1 MLYPGAAV
9 ERAMRIQEVICRAIS
24 GQIHWFQAAEILGVS
39 VRTMRRW
46 KEYYQKKGYDGLFDR
61 RRRRPS
67 PKRVPYAQVETVLR
81 LYRERYS
88 DFHVKHFHE
97 KLTEEHGITLSY
109 TWVKTAL
116 QEAGL
121 IARRTR
127 RGPHRKRRPRR
138 PMEGMLLHL
147 DGSTHPWLSLCPDQ
161 RDDLLVLMDDATSRV
176 YEARLVEEEDTR
188 NSMAVLRDCVKR
200 HGVFCALYTDRGS
213 HFALTPQ
220 QGGPV
225 DRSRPTQI
233 GRALKELHIES
244 IFAYS
249 PQARG
254 RSERLFGTWQGRL
267 PQELRL
273 RGIRDRAAANA
284 FLRKTFIPWH
294 NRHFAVA
301 PEQPGSAFTPLVD
314 KTLLER
320 VFCLEHTRRVDND
333 NTVRFERRV
342 LQLAP
347 ASFRFS
353 FARCQVTVREHLN
366 GAISIWYGPR
376 RIGRYDGT
384 GTAARRAPRE
394 KTREVA

>member
-1 MLYPGAAV
+1 
-9 ERAMRIQEVICRAIS
+9 MRIQEVICRAIS

-39 VRTMRRW
+39 VRTMSRW
-46 KEYYQKKGYDGLFDR
+46 KEYYKKRGYDGLFDR

-67 PKRVPYAQVETVLR
+67 PKRVPYVQVEAVLR
-81 LYRERYS
+81 LFRERYS
-88 DFHVKHFHE
+88 DFNVKHFHE
-97 KLTEEHGITLSY
+97 KLTEEHGIALSY
-109 TWVKTAL
+109 SWVKTAL

-121 IARRTR
+121 MTRQTR

-147 DGSTHPWLSLCPDQ
+147 DGSTHAWLTLCPDQ

-176 YEARLVEEEDTR
+176 YEAVLVEEEDTR
-188 NSMAVLRDCVKR
+188 SSMRVLRECVKKR
-200 HGVFCALYTDRGS
+200 GVFCALYTDRGS
-213 HFALTPQ
+213 HFALTPKE
-220 QGGPV
+220 GGAV

-233 GRALKELHIES
+233 GRALQELHIES

-273 RGIRDRAAANA
+273 RGVRDRETANA
-284 FLRKTFIPWH
+284 FLRQTFIPWH
-294 NRHFAVA
+294 NRHFATPA
-301 PEQPGSAFTPLVD
+301 EQPGSAFTPLVD
-314 KTLLER
+314 RTLLDR
-320 VFCLEHTRRVDND
+320 VFCLEHRRVVDND
-333 NTVRFERRV
+333 NTVRFDRRV

-347 ASFRFS
+347 SSFRFS
-353 FARCQVTVREHLN
+353 FARCQVTVREHLD
-366 GAISIWYGPR
+366 GTISLWHGPR
-376 RIGRYDGT
+376 RIGRYDSAGRPIK
-384 GTAARRAPRE
+384 GAPRE

>member
-67 PKRVPYAQVETVLR
+67 PKRVPYAQVEAVLR

-97 KLTEEHGITLSY
+97 KLTGEHGITLSY

-121 IARRTR
+121 IARHAR

-188 NSMAVLRDCVKR
+188 SSMTVLRDCVKR
-200 HGVFCALYTDRGS
+200 RGVFCALYTDRGS

-220 QGGPV
+220 EGGRV

-273 RGIRDRAAANA
+273 RGIRDRETANA

-314 KTLLER
+314 KTLLDR

-384 GTAARRAPRE
+384 GTAAKGAPRV

>member
-46 KEYYQKKGYDGLFDR
+46 KEYYQRRGYDGLFDR

-67 PKRVPYAQVETVLR
+67 PKRVPLAEVETVLR
-81 LYRERYS
+81 LFREKYS
-88 DFHVKHFHE
+88 DFNVKHFHE
-97 KLTEEHGITLSY
+97 KLTTEHKITLSY
-109 TWVKTAL
+109 TWVKAAL

-121 IARRTR
+121 IARRNR

-147 DGSTHPWLSLCPDQ
+147 DGSEHPWLTLCPD
-161 RDDLLVLMDDATSRV
+161 RKDDLLVLMDDASTRV
-176 YEARLVEEEDTR
+176 YEACLVEEEDTR
-188 NSMAVLRDCVKR
+188 SSMTLLRDCVKK

-213 HFALTPQ
+213 HFALTPKE
-220 QGGPV
+220 GGPV

-233 GRALKELHIES
+233 GRALNELHIES
-244 IFAYS
+244 IYAYS

-273 RGIRDRAAANA
+273 RGIKDRQSANA
-284 FLRKTFIPWH
+284 FIRKTFIPWH
-294 NRHFAVA
+294 NRHIAVA

-314 KTLLER
+314 KTLLDR
-320 VFCLEHTRRVDND
+320 VFCLEHKRSVDND
-333 NTVRFERRV
+333 NTVRFDNRV
-342 LQLAP
+342 LQIGP
-347 ASFRFS
+347 SPFRFS
-353 FARCQVTVREHLN
+353 FSQCKVTVREHLD
-366 GAISIWYGPR
+366 GKLSVWYGPR
-376 RIGRYDGT
+376 LIGRFDSAGKSLR
-384 GTAARRAPRE
+384 GSRQDKAE
-394 KTREVA
+394 GVA

>member
-1 MLYPGAAV
+1 
-9 ERAMRIQEVICRAIS
+9 MRIQEVICRAIS

-67 PKRVPYAQVETVLR
+67 PKRVPYAQVEAVLR

-97 KLTEEHGITLSY
+97 KLTEEHGIPLSY

-121 IARRTR
+121 IARRAR

-147 DGSTHPWLSLCPDQ
+147 DGSTHRWLSLCPDQ

-188 NSMAVLRDCVKR
+188 SSMTVLRDCVKR
-200 HGVFCALYTDRGS
+200 RGVFCALYTDRGS

-220 QGGPV
+220 EGGPV

-320 VFCLEHTRRVDND
+320 VFCLEHTRLVDND
-333 NTVRFERRV
+333 NTVRFERRI

-347 ASFRFS
+347 SSFRFS
-353 FARCQVTVREHLN
+353 FARCQVTVREHLD
-366 GAISIWYGPR
+366 GTISIWHGPR

-384 GTAARRAPRE
+384 GTAAKGAPRV

>member
-1 MLYPGAAV
+1 
-9 ERAMRIQEVICRAIS
+9 MRIQEVICRAIS

-67 PKRVPYAQVETVLR
+67 PKRVPYAQVEAVLR

-97 KLTEEHGITLSY
+97 KLTEEHGIPLSY

-121 IARRTR
+121 IARRAR

-147 DGSTHPWLSLCPDQ
+147 DGSTHRWLSLCPDQ

-188 NSMAVLRDCVKR
+188 SSMTVLRDCVKR
-200 HGVFCALYTDRGS
+200 RGVFCALYTDRGS

-220 QGGPV
+220 EGGPV

-294 NRHFAVA
+294 NRHFVVA

-320 VFCLEHTRRVDND
+320 VFCLEHTRLVDND
-333 NTVRFERRV
+333 NTVRFERRI

-347 ASFRFS
+347 SSFRFS
-353 FARCQVTVREHLN
+353 FARCQVTVREHLD
-366 GAISIWYGPR
+366 GTISIWHGPR

-384 GTAARRAPRE
+384 GTAAKGAPRV

>member
-1 MLYPGAAV
+1 
-9 ERAMRIQEVICRAIS
+9 MRMQEVICRAIS

-39 VRTMRRW
+39 VRTMSRW
-46 KEYYQKKGYDGLFDR
+46 KTYYEKRGYDGLLDR

-67 PKRVPYAQVETVLR
+67 PKRVPYVQVEAVLR
-81 LYRERYS
+81 LFRERYS
-88 DFHVKHFHE
+88 DFNVKHFHE
-97 KLTEEHGITLSY
+97 KLTETHGIALSY

-121 IARRTR
+121 VARRSR

-147 DGSTHPWLSLCPDQ
+147 DGSTHPWLTLCPDQ

-188 NSMAVLRDCVKR
+188 SSMTVLRDCVKK

-213 HFALTPQ
+213 HFALTPKE
-220 QGGPV
+220 GGTV

-233 GRALKELHIES
+233 GRALQELHIES

-273 RGIRDRAAANA
+273 RGVRDRDTANA
-284 FLRKTFIPWH
+284 FLRQTFIPWH
-294 NRHFAVA
+294 NRHFATPA
-301 PEQPGSAFTPLVD
+301 EQPGSAFTPLVD
-314 KTLLER
+314 RTLLDR
-320 VFCLEHTRRVDND
+320 VFCLEHTRVVDND
-333 NTVRFERRV
+333 NTVRFDKRV

-353 FARCQVTVREHLN
+353 FARCRVTVREHLD
-366 GAISIWYGPR
+366 GTLSIWHGPQ
-376 RIGRYDGT
+376 RIGRYDSAGIPAKGT
-384 GTAARRAPRE
+384 PRQ

>member
-39 VRTMRRW
+39 VRTMSRW

-67 PKRVPYAQVETVLR
+67 PKRVPYAQVEAVLR
-81 LYRERYS
+81 LFRERYS
-88 DFHVKHFHE
+88 DFNVKHFHE
-97 KLTEEHGITLSY
+97 KLTESHGTTLSY

-121 IARRTR
+121 VARRAR
-127 RGPHRKRRPRR
+127 RGPHRTRRPRR

-147 DGSTHPWLSLCPDQ
+147 DGSTHPWLTLCPDQ

-188 NSMAVLRDCVKR
+188 SSMTVLRDCVKR
-200 HGVFCALYTDRGS
+200 HGVCCALYTDRGS
-213 HFALTPQ
+213 HFARTPKE
-220 QGGPV
+220 GGPV

-273 RGIRDRAAANA
+273 RGIRDREAANA
-284 FLRKTFIPWH
+284 FLRKIFIPWH
-294 NRHFAVA
+294 NRHLAVA
-301 PEQPGSAFTPLVD
+301 PEQAGSAFTPLVD
-314 KTLLER
+314 KTLLDR

-333 NTVRFERRV
+333 NTVRFEGRV

-347 ASFRFS
+347 SSCRFS
-353 FARCQVTVREHLN
+353 FARCHVTVREHLD
-366 GAISIWYGPR
+366 GAISIWHGPR
-376 RIGRYDGT
+376 RIGRYDRAGT
-384 GTAARRAPRE
+384 PAKRARRE

>member
-39 VRTMRRW
+39 VRTMSRW

-67 PKRVPYAQVETVLR
+67 PKRVPYAQVEAVLR
-81 LYRERYS
+81 LFRERYS
-88 DFHVKHFHE
+88 DFNVKHFHE
-97 KLTEEHGITLSY
+97 KLTEEHGIALSY
-109 TWVKTAL
+109 TWVKSAL

-121 IARRTR
+121 MARRTR

-147 DGSTHPWLSLCPDQ
+147 DGSTHPWLTLCPDQ

-188 NSMAVLRDCVKR
+188 SSMTVLRDCVKK

-213 HFALTPQ
+213 HFALTPKE
-220 QGGPV
+220 GGAV

-233 GRALKELHIES
+233 GRALQELHIES

-273 RGIRDRAAANA
+273 RGIRDRETANA

-294 NRHFAVA
+294 NRHFATPA
-301 PEQPGSAFTPLVD
+301 EQPGSAFTPLLD
-314 KTLLER
+314 RTLLDR
-320 VFCLEHTRRVDND
+320 VFCLEHTRVVDND
-333 NTVRFERRV
+333 NTVRFDRRV

-353 FARCQVTVREHLN
+353 FARCQVTVREHLD
-366 GAISIWYGPR
+366 GAISIWHGPR
-376 RIGRYDGT
+376 RIGRYDSAGT
-384 GTAARRAPRE
+384 PAQGAPRE

>member
-1 MLYPGAAV
+1 
-9 ERAMRIQEVICRAIS
+9 MRIQEVICRAIS

-67 PKRVPYAQVETVLR
+67 PKRVPYAQVEAVLR

-97 KLTEEHGITLSY
+97 KLTEEHGIPLSY

-121 IARRTR
+121 IARRAR

-147 DGSTHPWLSLCPDQ
+147 DGSTHRWLSLCPDQ

-188 NSMAVLRDCVKR
+188 SSMTVLRDCVKR
-200 HGVFCALYTDRGS
+200 RGVFCALYTDRGS

-220 QGGPV
+220 EGGPV

-320 VFCLEHTRRVDND
+320 VFCLEHTRLVDND
-333 NTVRFERRV
+333 NTVRFERRI

-347 ASFRFS
+347 SSFRFS
-353 FARCQVTVREHLN
+353 FARCQVTVRKHLD
-366 GAISIWYGPR
+366 GTISIWHGPR

-384 GTAARRAPRE
+384 GTAAKGAPRV

>member
-24 GQIHWFQAAEILGVS
+24 GQIHWFQVAEILGVS

-67 PKRVPYAQVETVLR
+67 PKRVPYAQVEAVLR

-121 IARRTR
+121 IARRAR

-147 DGSTHPWLSLCPDQ
+147 DGSTHRWLSLCPDQ

-188 NSMAVLRDCVKR
+188 SSMTVLRDCVKKR
-200 HGVFCALYTDRGS
+200 GVFCALYTDRGS

-220 QGGPV
+220 EGGPV
-225 DRSRPTQI
+225 GRSRPPQL

-273 RGIRDRAAANA
+273 RGIRDREAANA
-284 FLRKTFIPWH
+284 FLRKSFIPWH

-314 KTLLER
+314 KTLLDR

-347 ASFRFS
+347 SSFRFS
-353 FARCQVTVREHLN
+353 FARCQVTVREHLD
-366 GAISIWYGPR
+366 GTISIWHGPR
-376 RIGRYDGT
+376 RIGRYDSAGT
-384 GTAARRAPRE
+384 SAKKAPRE

>member
-1 MLYPGAAV
+1 
-9 ERAMRIQEVICRAIS
+9 MRIQEVICRAIS
-24 GQIHWFQAAEILGVS
+24 GQIQWFQAAEILGVS
-39 VRTMRRW
+39 VRTMSRW
-46 KEYYQKKGYDGLFDR
+46 KTYYEKRGYDGLFDR

-67 PKRVPYAQVETVLR
+67 PKRVPYVQVEAVLR
-81 LYRERYS
+81 LFRERYS
-88 DFHVKHFHE
+88 DFNVKHFHE
-97 KLTEEHGITLSY
+97 KLTEEHGIALSY
-109 TWVKTAL
+109 TWVKSAL

-121 IARRTR
+121 VARRSR

-147 DGSTHPWLSLCPDQ
+147 DGSTHPWLTLCPDR

-188 NSMAVLRDCVKR
+188 SSMTVLRDCVKK

-213 HFALTPQ
+213 HFALTPKE
-220 QGGPV
+220 GGAV

-244 IFAYS
+244 IFAFS

-273 RGIRDRAAANA
+273 RGVRDRETANA
-284 FLRKTFIPWH
+284 FLRKTFVPWH
-294 NRHFAVA
+294 NRHLATRA
-301 PEQPGSAFTPLVD
+301 EQPGSAFTPLLD
-314 KTLLER
+314 RTLLDR
-320 VFCLEHTRRVDND
+320 VFCLEHTRVVDND
-333 NTVRFERRV
+333 NTVRFDKRV

-347 ASFRFS
+347 SSFRFS
-353 FARCQVTVREHLN
+353 FARCRVTVREHLD
-366 GAISIWYGPR
+366 GTISLWHGPR
-376 RIGRYDGT
+376 RIGRYDSAGRAIQ
-384 GTAARRAPRE
+384 GAPRE
-394 KTREVA
+394 NTREVA